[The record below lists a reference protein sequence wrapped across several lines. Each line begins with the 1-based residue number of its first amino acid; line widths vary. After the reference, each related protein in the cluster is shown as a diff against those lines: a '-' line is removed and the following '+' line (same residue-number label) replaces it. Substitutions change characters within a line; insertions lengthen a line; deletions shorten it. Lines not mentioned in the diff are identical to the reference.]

1 VQKLLQIGQINPR
14 CVQLD
19 VLQLL
24 AMHSAR
30 EFYGLI
36 VVHQAYLYEVKTL
49 RPKNHLEWGRSVPG
63 PARQPDLEFLEH
75 HLLARRIPGQCPAGP
90 PAALG
95 GLDHLGGKQ
104 YLSFGPFISNVQGDL
119 LDWQSPHPGVTYL
132 QLRGQ
137 LRLIAKLGAF
147 VGQMQEVDS
156 MVLIVQVTA
165 LNRATPIEGWPRAAD
180 LSLRLHLTGQGC
192 HA

>member
-1 VQKLLQIGQINPR
+1 TPVCGARGKRPRALEAGVAAVAGKPHLECGTPTYDVWEVQKLLQIGQISPR

-36 VVHQAYLYEVKTL
+36 VAHQAYLYEVKTL

-104 YLSFGPFISNVQGDL
+104 YLSFGPFISNIQGDL
-119 LDWQSPHPGVTYL
+119 LDWQSPT
-132 QLRGQ
+132 
-137 LRLIAKLGAF
+137 
-147 VGQMQEVDS
+147 
-156 MVLIVQVTA
+156 
-165 LNRATPIEGWPRAAD
+165 RA
-180 LSLRLHLTGQGC
+180 
-192 HA
+192 